1 MVVQTIRVVRLSLLF
16 VLALIFTFIHLKEVG
31 ADQTDPELDALFARL
46 LITDNQAEAVG
57 ITNRIWTVWRAH
69 DDDQIMTLMSR
80 GMRSMRA
87 ANLTK
92 AVEHFSEVIRIDP
105 QFAEGWNARA
115 TAYYNMG
122 EYGLSTRDV
131 KATLRL
137 EPRHFGALSGQGMIY
152 MALDNLD
159 DALFFF
165 ERALDVN
172 PHMHQLIPSIEKIKQ
187 ALAGRVI

>member
-1 MVVQTIRVVRLSLLF
+1 MVVQTIRTVGLPLILGLVFILS
-16 VLALIFTFIHLKEVG
+16 FTPFKEAG
-31 ADQTDPELDALFARL
+31 ADQTAPELDALFARL
-46 LITDNQAEAVG
+46 LITDNHAEAVG
-57 ITNRIWTVWRAH
+57 ITNRIWAVWRVH
-69 DDDQIMTLMSR
+69 EDDEVMALMTR

-87 ANLTK
+87 ADLPK

-105 QFAEGWNARA
+105 DFAEGWNARA

-122 EYGLSTRDV
+122 EYGLSTHDV

-137 EPRHFGALSGQGMIY
+137 EPRHFGALSGQGLIY
-152 MALDNLD
+152 MALDSLE

-172 PHMHQLIPSIEKIKQ
+172 PHMHQLKPSIEKIKQ
-187 ALAGRVI
+187 ELAGRVI